1 MILLYLDKNKLI
13 KDIFLFSIFNL
24 NKLFIVFINKIIY

>member
-1 MILLYLDKNKLI
+1 MILLYLDKNKFI
-13 KDIFLFSIFNL
+13 RDIFLFSIFDL